1 MKKIKQYRYIGRNGI
16 ITSNV
21 LLDNIPRID
30 MIRIEAAPGYILT
43 NGEMKAYA
51 TTVEI
56 DEIDQWYEVVDN
68 TRKD

>member
-1 MKKIKQYRYIGRNGI
+1 MKQIKQYRYIGRNGI

-21 LLDNIPRID
+21 LLDGIARID
-30 MIRIEAAPGYILT
+30 MMRLEATPGFILT
-43 NGEMKAYA
+43 DGEHKAYV

-56 DEIDQWYEVVDN
+56 DEIHKWYEIVDN